1 MSLLQH
7 CFTADTKFLTS
18 FLTIAISIVT
28 WCPPYIFFFL
38 FNFGSTLSLLSSF
51 NRELIS
57 KGIRRTSIESETFIF
72 LKCHETKT
80 SFSNSLNRTLC
91 PKIWASYCSA
101 EYSPK
106 MQKTHFRLTHVW
118 LKTSLLKITIK
129 MLNNI
134 NM

>member
-28 WCPPYIFFFL
+28 WCLPYIFFSFL
-38 FNFGSTLSLLSSF
+38 ILAPHCLFFLLLIGSS
-51 NRELIS
+51 S

-91 PKIWASYCSA
+91 PKIWASYRSA